1 MRRSSASCDFNSHGG
16 VTLTRGDKR
25 GDERAPLA
33 PLIAERGLSPAV
45 GGVKLAATSSR
56 ELTPR

>member
-1 MRRSSASCDFNSHGG
+1 MRRSSASCDFNSQGG

-33 PLIAERGLSPAV
+33 PLIVGESLSQAV
-45 GGVKLAATSSR
+45 GGLKLAATSSR